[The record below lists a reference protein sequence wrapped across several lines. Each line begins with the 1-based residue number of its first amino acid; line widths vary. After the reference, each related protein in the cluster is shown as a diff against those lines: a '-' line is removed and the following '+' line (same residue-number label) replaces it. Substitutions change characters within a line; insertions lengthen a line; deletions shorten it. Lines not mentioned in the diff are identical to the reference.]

1 MEIEK
6 GKIVEV
12 WDYNK
17 NKVLEYKQVVKNKE
31 LNDSKNIIAGNLT
44 ELMAKVRE
52 QVKEWKDSDI

>member
-31 LNDSKNIIAGNLT
+31 LNDSKNIIAENLT